1 MSEPDRTADQAQGQ
15 QVGEQAGQHA
25 ANGASPGAA
34 NDASQAPRALGSAS
48 VGDVEHDLQ
57 AALAKANENYDLYL
71 RAKAEGENIR
81 RRAQDDIA
89 KASKYAIESFAEHLV
104 PVMDSLDKALEMQ
117 NATAEQLREG
127 VEITRRQLKSAFER
141 GRLAEINPVGEKFD
155 PHKHQAIS
163 AVPAPEGMAP
173 NHVVAVLQKGWLI
186 ADRVL
191 RPALVTVSQ

>member
-1 MSEPDRTADQAQGQ
+1 MNEPDRTPDQAQ
-15 QVGEQAGQHA
+15 ATKA
-25 ANGASPGAA
+25 PAPGAA
-34 NDASQAPRALGSAS
+34 NDAQATEAPALGSTS
-48 VGDVEHDLQ
+48 VVDVEQELQ
-57 AALAKANENYDLYL
+57 TALAKANENYDLYL

-81 RRAQDDIA
+81 RRAQEDIA

-104 PVMDSLDKALEMQ
+104 PVMDSLDKALEIE

-163 AVPAPEGMAP
+163 AVPGPAGMAP

-186 ADRVL
+186 SDRVL